1 MVKESLQLIK
11 PADKSRKQ
19 KDLLEMLEEKSRD
32 IIKLKLKNEQLREKE
47 LFARLQLDSG
57 QANVHYSDLK
67 HELMKQTEL
76 AKDLALQ
83 LSDVKF
89 KLEKYEMQ
97 FDGLTR
103 E

>member
-1 MVKESLQLIK
+1 MLE
-11 PADKSRKQ
+11 DKSR
-19 KDLLEMLEEKSRD
+19 E

-47 LFARLQLDSG
+47 LYARLQLEGG
-57 QANVHYSDLK
+57 QGSSSVHYSDLK
-67 HELMKQTEL
+67 HELMKQTEQS
-76 AKDLALQ
+76 KDLALQ
-83 LSDVKF
+83 LADVKF